1 MKLEGKNDSNQLVRC
16 STTRKKWFLIDW
28 NDVSAREKGE
38 MTEEKW
44 FESIEKMPEDKR
56 KMKLERNKTWLRI
69 IKF

>member
-1 MKLEGKNDSNQLVRC
+1 MIRINWKDVQRQEKND
-16 STTRKKWFLIDW
+16 LIDW
-28 NDVSAREKGE
+28 KDVSGREKGE